1 MITAAKHK
9 QFVSLNEVF
18 IKQLLET
25 QIGEYKNKIKNEAW
39 VWPQMLKCY
48 KRDKTYH
55 MKNKGVKEHN
65 EGLKY
70 VVFYFNISV
79 T

>member
-1 MITAAKHK
+1 MIIVTKHK
-9 QFVSLNEVF
+9 QFVSFNKAF

-25 QIGEYKNKIKNEAW
+25 QIEEYKNKIKSEAC
-39 VWPQMLKCY
+39 VWPQMLKCC

-55 MKNKGVKEHN
+55 MKSKGVKERN

-70 VVFYFNISV
+70 VVLYFNI
-79 T
+79 